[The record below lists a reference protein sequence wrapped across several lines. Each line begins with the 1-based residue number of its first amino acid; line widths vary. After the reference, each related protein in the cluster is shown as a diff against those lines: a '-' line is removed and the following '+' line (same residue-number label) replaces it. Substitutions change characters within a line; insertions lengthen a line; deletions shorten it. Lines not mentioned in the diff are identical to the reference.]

1 MRVVITGVSGSL
13 GSFLAAD
20 LVSRGYQVLG
30 VSRTDPK
37 IPGVRHISQ
46 DLTLPFDA
54 SMGLSAVPK
63 DFSDCAVINCAA
75 VTRDGWS
82 SSLETDNLAITRNAL
97 LLSSGPF
104 LQVSSSSVYNL
115 AKPSVKVTEAEATG
129 LYPFLNSYSKS
140 KFETER
146 LVVESGVERFAI
158 LRPHALVGPNDNTL
172 GPRVR
177 RAIRNGRLVLPGGG
191 VAMHEFTNFANFA
204 QAVRLTLDAF
214 KGDVTL
220 NRAVN
225 ISNGVAV
232 PIREAIREGLGAD
245 APGIKAIPVGLAWGL
260 AGVLEKFA
268 GRDSEPRISRYQV
281 AQLAYERTYDL
292 RVAREVL
299 GYRPEN

>member
-1 MRVVITGVSGSL
+1 MRVIITGVSGSL

-30 VSRTDPK
+30 VSRTDPR
-37 IPGVRHISQ
+37 ISAVRHLSL
-46 DLTLPFDA
+46 DLTLPVDS
-54 SMGLSAVPK
+54 SMGLSGMPE
-63 DFSDCAVINCAA
+63 DFADSVVINCAA

-82 SSLETDNLAITRNAL
+82 SSLEAQNLAITRNAL

-115 AKPSVKVTEAEATG
+115 SKPSVKVTEAEATG
-129 LYPFLNSYSKS
+129 LYPFLNSYSRS

-146 LVVESGVERFAI
+146 LVVESGVARFVI
-158 LRPHALVGPNDNTL
+158 LRPHALIGTNDNTL

-191 VAMHEFTNFANFA
+191 VARHEFTTFANFA

-232 PIREAIREGLGAD
+232 PIREAIRDGLGAD
-245 APGIKAIPVGLAWGL
+245 APEIKAIPVGLAWSL
-260 AGVLEKFA
+260 AGALEKFA